1 MPTNENPPPQIKAV
15 QIDRERLAFELVDGR
30 TISVPL
36 AFYPTLLLAADEE
49 RANFEIAFS
58 SGYWPGL
65 DCDLDSDA
73 LLRGA
78 KKRGAFAAKA
88 FKPAGAPP
96 RPAAPTL

>member
-36 AFYPTLLLAADEE
+36 AFYPTLLLATDEE
-49 RANFEIAFS
+49 RAKYEIAFAS
-58 SGYWPGL
+58 VHWPEV
-65 DCDLDSDA
+65 DCDIDSEA

-78 KKRGAFAAKA
+78 KERRAFAAKA
-88 FKPAGAPP
+88 YE
-96 RPAAPTL
+96 RAAARRGLAA